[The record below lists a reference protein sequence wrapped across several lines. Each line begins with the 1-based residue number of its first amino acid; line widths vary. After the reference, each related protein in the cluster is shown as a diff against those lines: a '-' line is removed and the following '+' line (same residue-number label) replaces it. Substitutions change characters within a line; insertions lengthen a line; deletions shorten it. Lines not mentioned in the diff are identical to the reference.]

1 MTADKI
7 PLRVS
12 CVALLREIRKLKRK
26 NWSVEFANVPRTA
39 NMCVDY
45 MANVGVSSGGGRV
58 SWVAPGHKSTML
70 LLHDAT

>member
-7 PLRVS
+7 PLRHS
-12 CVALLREIRKLKRK
+12 GVALLRKICKLKRK

-45 MANVGVSSGGGRV
+45 MANVGSSSGGGHV
-58 SWVAPGHKSTML
+58 S
-70 LLHDAT
+70 